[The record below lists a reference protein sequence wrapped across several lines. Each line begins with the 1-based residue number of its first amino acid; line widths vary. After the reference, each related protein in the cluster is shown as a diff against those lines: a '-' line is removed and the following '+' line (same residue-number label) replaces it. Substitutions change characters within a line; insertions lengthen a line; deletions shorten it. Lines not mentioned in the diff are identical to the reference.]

1 MILPDPLA
9 AKRLSAISAIGIR
22 SGPRLLDDLEDLAPS
37 RHAVTPDAIEIGD
50 ERLDLFR
57 ADQCLR
63 LSDIGKLVK
72 GVVDRGI
79 AFTPAPPT
87 ALRPEDFDCPR
98 QMIGRVPMV
107 EQFPVGLVGYLGAHD
122 KTAFGHR
129 VLPLIC
135 LVAIIAGREAAGR
148 YLPHPA
154 STFDSPAE
162 FSLDQRGNAA

>member
-9 AKRLSAISAIGIR
+9 AKPLSAICAIAIR
-22 SGPRLLDDLEDLAPS
+22 LGCRLLDDLEDLAPP
-37 RHAVTPDAIEIGD
+37 RDAVTPDTVEIGH

-57 ADQCLR
+57 ADQRLR
-63 LSDIGKLVK
+63 LPDIGKFVK

-79 AFTPAPPT
+79 AFTPAPPA

-107 EQFPVGLVGYLGAHD
+107 EPFPVGLVGYLGAHD

-135 LVAIIAGREAAGR
+135 LVAMIAGREAAGR

-154 STFDSPAE
+154 STLDSSAE
-162 FSLDQRGNAA
+162 FSLDQPGNAA